1 MQIELLADRPEF
13 VPTLAEW
20 HFREWAYLR
29 PGDSVA
35 NRIRLLHERSGRRE
49 LPITFVASFGAE
61 LLGSAMLIHHEMDT
75 RPQYTPWLAG
85 VFVAPARRQRDIG
98 RALTQHGRQGN
109 DDHVGRQAITTV
121 GRDDEC
127 RAPLAAGLVGNLD
140 PVKVAASGMRLR
152 RAHSSHPRRSISS
165 PREAQSSS
173 SRRSAALSEL

>member
-49 LPITFVASFGAE
+49 LPITFVASSSPE
-61 LLGSAMLIHHEMDT
+61 LLGSAMLINHEMDT

-85 VFVAPARRQRDIG
+85 VFVASAHRQGGVG
-98 RALTQHGRQGN
+98 RALTQHVISEAAARGFATLYLFTPNAEAFFSHLGWSIIERT
-109 DDHVGRQAITTV
+109 RY
-121 GRDDEC
+121 RDADVTIMSHE
-127 RAPLAAGLVGNLD
+127 LA
-140 PVKVAASGMRLR
+140 
-152 RAHSSHPRRSISS
+152 
-165 PREAQSSS
+165 
-173 SRRSAALSEL
+173 